1 MNKTINSLR
10 SGLAAVATVGLVLS
24 GASAFAAD
32 TVILEGTVAP
42 VNTVE
47 VVGVAGVYNLL
58 DLTTT
63 QTALKV
69 ADVLETSND
78 TIGYTVTLRSAN
90 AAVTTQAVLKGAVVG
105 NTQGMDYAIT
115 YGPGAGTAVTLIAG
129 IATVTD
135 SAVATEE
142 AGTANNLYIAYTGN
156 TFLQADTY
164 TDTITLTIAAK

>member
-10 SGLAAVATVGLVLS
+10 SSIAAVTFGMVLS
-24 GASAFAAD
+24 AASVFAAD
-32 TVILEGTVAP
+32 NVILSGTVAP
-42 VNTVE
+42 VNTVA
-47 VVGVAGVYNLL
+47 VVGFGTFETL

-90 AAVTTQAVLKGAVVG
+90 AAVTAQAVLKGAVVG
-105 NTQGMDYAIT
+105 NTQGMNYAIT

-135 SAVATEE
+135 SAVATAE
-142 AGTANNLYIAYTGN
+142 AGTANNLLIAYTGN